1 MLLARGL
8 RHPDEKRRRRKDLS
22 CGKEER
28 RMKKVWK
35 KLAAAAAAAAM
46 IGCMAACGSEAPA
59 AAPAAEETAA
69 EAAEVSESTAALEE
83 AAVESADAGETA
95 ASGEKLVLGTS
106 ADYPPFE
113 FIVLDEDGNQQYVG
127 IDISVAKKLAEDMGR
142 ELEVVNMSFDNLML
156 SLQKGEIDMVIA
168 AVEASEERA
177 NVADFSEP
185 YYTDYPPMVLIKAD
199 KKDEYTSIEALA
211 GKTVGA
217 QTGTTKATIVT
228 EDMSGSTLLALS
240 SVMDLVNNL
249 EYEKCD
255 AIVLDGAVAMQY
267 AEANDSMVIADISL
281 GEAAP
286 YVVSVQ
292 KGDPKG
298 LLESFNKTI
307 TTVVNDGTVDKWI
320 EEADAISDQA
330 IE

>member
-1 MLLARGL
+1 
-8 RHPDEKRRRRKDLS
+8 
-22 CGKEER
+22 
-28 RMKKVWK
+28 MKKVWK
-35 KLAAAAAAAAM
+35 KLMAAATAIAMVGCMTACGSSAPAADDAVAAEESAAAA
-46 IGCMAACGSEAPA
+46 
-59 AAPAAEETAA
+59 
-69 EAAEVSESTAALEE
+69 EVTESTAAAEE
-83 AAVESADAGETA
+83 AVAESTEAGESAA
-95 ASGEKLVLGTS
+95 AGEKLVLGTS

-113 FIVLDEDGNQQYVG
+113 FIVLDDDGNQQYVG
-127 IDISVAKKLAEDMGR
+127 IDISVAKKLAEDMGK

-177 NVADFSEP
+177 NVADFSDP
-185 YYTDYPPMVLIKAD
+185 YYTDYPPMILIKED

-217 QTGTTKATIVT
+217 QTGTTKAAIVT
-228 EDMSGSTLLALS
+228 DDMPDSTLLALS

-249 EYEKCD
+249 EYDKCD

-267 AEANDSMVIADISL
+267 AEANDSMVVADISL

-307 TTVVNDGTVDKWI
+307 AAVVSDGTIEKWI

>member
-1 MLLARGL
+1 MTVA
-8 RHPDEKRRRRKDLS
+8 
-22 CGKEER
+22 KEEKK
-28 RMKKVWK
+28 MKKVWK
-35 KLAAAAAAAAM
+35 KVMAAVTVAAM
-46 IGCMAACGSEAPA
+46 VGCMAACGNEAPA
-59 AAPAAEETAA
+59 AAEAPAAEETAA
-69 EAAEVSESTAALEE
+69 AAAEVNESTAASEE
-83 AAVESADAGETA
+83 ASAEAMTEADESAAT
-95 ASGEKLVLGTS
+95 GEKLVLGTS

-113 FIVLDEDGNQQYVG
+113 FIVLDEDGNQQYAG

-168 AVEASEERA
+168 AVEVSEERA
-177 NVADFSEP
+177 NVADFSDP

-199 KKDEYTSIEALA
+199 KKDEYTTLESLA

-217 QTGTTKATIVT
+217 QTGTTKAAIVT
-228 EDMSGSTLLALS
+228 DEMSGATLLALS

-249 EYEKCD
+249 EYDKCD

-267 AEANDSMVIADISL
+267 AEANDSMVVADISL

-286 YVVSVQ
+286 YVVAVQ
-292 KGDPKG
+292 KGDPDG

-307 TTVVNDGTVDKWI
+307 ATVVSDGTVDKWI